1 MTDMFLVKLM
11 YANEDGTHKLEWVE
25 ENRLPKKLL
34 RAVKILRDKEWRH
47 EIRYAK
53 SVDDFDWELDILW
66 WGGMGWYDVAWAYFA
81 DDGMVVAERRVN
93 PFSKKSSW
101 CPTNYSTFMRMYV
114 HDNKGKDQ

>member
-81 DDGMVVAERRVN
+81 DDGRVEAIRRVQ
-93 PFSKKSSW
+93 PFNAKSAW
-101 CPTNYSTFMRMYV
+101 YPTNFSTFMRMYV